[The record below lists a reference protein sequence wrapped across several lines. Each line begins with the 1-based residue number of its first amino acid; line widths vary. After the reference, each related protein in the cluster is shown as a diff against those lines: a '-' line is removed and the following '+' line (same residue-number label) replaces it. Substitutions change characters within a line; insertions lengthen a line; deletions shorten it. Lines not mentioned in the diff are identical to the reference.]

1 MREFY
6 ALMLPRLAAR
16 GALRCV
22 FARRDGEDVGYLCG
36 GLAGDLFRGLQFS
49 FDDRLRALGLGNALQ
64 LEAIEALT
72 QEGVALYDLGAQSEY
87 KAHWGELRVASVGV
101 LARPRGAYRA

>member
-1 MREFY
+1 MRDFY
-6 ALMLPRLAAR
+6 ARMLPRLAAR

-72 QEGVALYDLGAQSEY
+72 QEGVASGG
-87 KAHWGELRVASVGV
+87 W
-101 LARPRGAYRA
+101 